1 MTYYIIE
8 SGHIQDSTE
17 DEGTALYSAKE
28 CAQLSGKDVE
38 IVQTVITIHG
48 GKQ

>member
-1 MTYYIIE
+1 MTYYIIQ
-8 SGHIQDSTE
+8 SGSIQDSTD

>member
-1 MTYYIIE
+1 MTYYIMLDE
-8 SGHIQDSTE
+8 KVQDKSDSE
-17 DEGTALYSAKE
+17 DLALYSAKE

>member
-1 MTYYIIE
+1 MTYYIIQD
-8 SGHIQDSTE
+8 GHIQDEADSE
-17 DEGTALYSAKE
+17 PLALYSAKE

-38 IVQTVITIHG
+38 IVKTIITVSG